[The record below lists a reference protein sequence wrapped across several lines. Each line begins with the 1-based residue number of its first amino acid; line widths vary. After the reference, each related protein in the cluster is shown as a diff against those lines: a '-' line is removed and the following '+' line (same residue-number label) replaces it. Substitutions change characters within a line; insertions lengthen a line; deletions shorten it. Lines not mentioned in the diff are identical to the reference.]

1 MIQAILTDIE
11 GTLSS
16 LSFTREV
23 LFPYAARR
31 LPDFV
36 RENGREP
43 EVKRLLADVRAYAGR
58 SLDDEALIERMLA
71 WMEVDQ
77 KITPLKALQGLIW
90 EEGFGRGDFTG
101 HVHADAVDC
110 LRRWHDSGMALYVF
124 SSGSVH
130 TQQMLLG
137 HSQAG
142 DLRPLFTD
150 HFDTRV
156 GGKKQIA
163 AYKTIAERIAIPPGR
178 ILFLSDTVDE
188 LDAAGSAGLR
198 TTCIRRADDPRDA
211 GGHPCATDFYGVE
224 VNGDPSVRPVEADH
238 AGD

>member
-1 MIQAILTDIE
+1 MTQAILTDIE

-16 LSFTREV
+16 RAFIRDE

-31 LPDFV
+31 LPGFV
-36 RENGREP
+36 REHSREP
-43 EVKRLLADVRAYAGR
+43 GVKRLLADVRAYAGR
-58 SLDDEALIERMLA
+58 SLNDEALIERMLA

-77 KITPLKALQGLIW
+77 KITPLQALQGLVW
-90 EEGFGRGDFTG
+90 EEGFQRGDFAG
-101 HVHADAVDC
+101 HVYGDAVEC
-110 LRRWHDSGMALYVF
+110 LRGWHDQGFALYVF

-130 TQQMLLG
+130 SQQMLLG

-142 DLRPLFTD
+142 DLRPLFTE
-150 HFDTRV
+150 HFDTRM

-163 AYKTIAERIAIPPGR
+163 AYKVIAERIGVPPGQ

-198 TTCIRRADDPRDA
+198 TTCIRRAGDMRDA
-211 GGHPCATDFYGVE
+211 GGHPLAADFHGVS
-224 VNGDPSVRPVEADH
+224 VNGDPSIRPVEANH